1 MTIFTIGG
9 GSPTGGPPGPPGPTG
24 NVTGLLRPDRE
35 YQREAIDRV
44 MGDWSH
50 GHRSLLL
57 VLPTGA
63 GKTVVSADIVRRVV
77 QQTSQRAVFLAHRAE
92 LLTQSKDKIR
102 LVAPQMTVGLVQAA
116 SDELQRQVT
125 VASVQTVM
133 NEARLQR
140 LLQSGPYS
148 LLVVDE
154 AHHAASPSWM
164 RVINAMRQQNPDLR
178 VLGLTATPGR
188 SDGLTLDGLFEKI
201 SYTKSVLE
209 LIDEKWLVYPRAYRV
224 SLDIDLDVVGSSGS
238 GDNKDLKDGDLAKLL
253 VQQPVLDAVFN
264 AYKQYGQGRTFIGF
278 AVTVEHAR
286 LLAETFTKNGVQSE
300 FVAGDTTPQRR
311 QELYASFRA
320 GTTRV
325 IFSCGVLTEG
335 FDEPSAG
342 GVLLARPTLSQSLFI
357 QMVGRGLRKFPTKSD
372 CIVIDCAGNTSKH
385 AIVQMSTLAG
395 FEKFDTNKKDD
406 EDTVPQPK
414 GDERDVV
421 ANSADAYGNEIRI
434 TDVRGQTRE
443 SRYTWRHTDYGYVLM
458 IPKIGYY
465 LVATEKQAPGLA
477 TIRYYDTRKTPN
489 GMPSAPVSI
498 TDRPIDCNLA
508 YGLVE
513 SEAQRIVRAAMRA
526 ARENRPTS
534 KQHAD
539 KQISFEDHLSKVIDN
554 LEPLLSDGI
563 DDEPID
569 DHILMARTARW
580 RQQPRTD
587 AQTKLLTKLGVKVDN
602 MPPLAGEASD
612 LISVASVEKHQRSV
626 KLHGDPATPKQK
638 WYLRINAIDHDPG
651 VSKGEAA
658 KLIYKH
664 RMKAKSSSH

>member
-9 GSPTGGPPGPPGPTG
+9 GSPTGGPPGPSGS
-24 NVTGLLRPDRE
+24 VTGLLRPDRD

-44 MGDWSH
+44 MGDWAH

-77 QQTSQRAVFLAHRAE
+77 QQTSQRAVFLAHRSE
-92 LLTQSKDKIR
+92 LLTQSKDKIH

-116 SDELQRQVT
+116 TDELQRQVT
-125 VASVQTVM
+125 VASVQTVT

-140 LLQSGPYS
+140 LLQAGPYS

-154 AHHAASPSWM
+154 AHHAASPSWV
-164 RVINAMRQQNPDLR
+164 RVIQAMRNQNPDMR

-188 SDGLTLDGLFEKI
+188 SDGLTLDSLFEKI

-209 LIDEKWLVYPRAYRV
+209 LIEEKWLVYPRAFRV
-224 SLDIDLDVVGSSGS
+224 NLDIDLDVVGSGGS
-238 GDNKDLKDGDLAKLL
+238 GENKDLKDGDLAKLM
-253 VQQPVLDAVFN
+253 VQKPVLDAVLG
-264 AYKQYGQGRTFIGF
+264 AYQQYGQGRTMIGF
-278 AVTVEHAR
+278 SVTVEHAR
-286 LLAETFTKNGVQSE
+286 LLAETFTAAGIKSDYVT
-300 FVAGDTTPQRR
+300 GDTSHEQR
-311 QELYASFRA
+311 QKLYADFRSGA
-320 GTTRV
+320 MRV
-325 IFSCGVLTEG
+325 IWSCGVLTEG

-342 GVLLARPTLSQSLFI
+342 GVLLARPTLSQALFI
-357 QMVGRGLRKFPTKSD
+357 QMVGRGLRLFPLKND
-372 CIVIDCAGNTSKH
+372 CVVIDCAGNTRKH

-395 FEKFDTNKKDD
+395 FERFEAPKRD
-406 EDTVPQPK
+406 EDTIPQPR
-414 GDERDVV
+414 DERDVV
-421 ANSADAYGNEIRI
+421 ANSADAYGNEIKI

-465 LVATEKQAPGLA
+465 LVAGEKQNPGLA
-477 TIRYYDTRKTPN
+477 TIRYYDTRKTPD
-489 GMPSAPVSI
+489 GKPAAPIAI

-534 KQHAD
+534 KQYAD
-539 KQISFEDHLSKVIDN
+539 KQISFDDHLSKVIDN
-554 LEPLLSDGI
+554 LEPLLGDGI
-563 DDEPID
+563 DDDPID
-569 DHILMARTARW
+569 EPILMARTARW

-626 KLHGDPATPKQK
+626 KLHADPATPKQK
-638 WYLRINAIDHDPG
+638 WYLRINQIDHDPG

-664 RMKAKSSSH
+664 RMQKKSASH